1 MTANLASTLPFL
13 FAGPILCLAI
23 LLSAA
28 ATSRDTSASADPASF
43 VHARAR
49 VCSTRRLTSG
59 VMRIDSVGI
68 RKRPKLDS
76 DSDDVANGHDDY
88 QNHAKDALAQIEQG
102 LLCGIC
108 IELYDRPC
116 VYVLRH

>member
-1 MTANLASTLPFL
+1 M
-13 FAGPILCLAI
+13 AI

-116 VYVLRH
+116 VYVLRR